1 MRISDWSSDVC
12 SSDLTR
18 KASVMHAA
26 LAAGAHLVNDVS
38 ALLWDDRA
46 LDLVVRGGCPV
57 ILMHSPDP
65 AKGPH
70 GGNGYADVLTEVFDW
85 LETRIDAVVAAGVDR
100 AKIIADPGIGFGK
113 SLAAHPPLLTG
124 LSLFPRL
131 GCPDLLRP
139 T

>member
-1 MRISDWSSDVC
+1 
-12 SSDLTR
+12 
-18 KASVMHAA
+18 MHAA
-26 LAAGAHLVNDVS
+26 LAAGAHLVNEVS
-38 ALLWDDRA
+38 ALRGDERA
-46 LDLVVRGGCPV
+46 LELVVRAGCPV

-113 SLAAHPPLLTG
+113 SLAVNLALLNG
-124 LSLFPRL
+124 LSPFHGL
-131 GCPDLLRP
+131 GCPIMLGASR
-139 T
+139 TRKTEVRRAARRERWWQYR